1 METSQEILDFL
12 DSLGSATESEVFI
25 REIRL
30 TLDIDHDWFTPNI
43 KIKTWLSNVPAGEPY
58 SYTISHY
65 VKTPLQ
71 GAAYISSRTWGATE
85 EEVIQNAI
93 SAFKNFLYLA
103 IKEGLEPN
111 EPEPWLVPNE
121 TY

>member
-1 METSQEILDFL
+1 METSQQVLDFL
-12 DSLGSATESEVFI
+12 DSLGSVTESEILI
-25 REIRL
+25 REMRL
-30 TLDIDHDWFTPNI
+30 SLDMDHDWFMPDI
-43 KIKTWLSNVPAGEPY
+43 KIKTWLSNVPADEPY

-65 VKTPLQ
+65 VKTPVQ
-71 GAAYISSRTWGATE
+71 GSTYIPSRPWGATE

-93 SAFKNFLYLA
+93 SAFKNFLHLA
-103 IKEGLEPN
+103 IKKGLEPN